1 MMKTV
6 KGGPNRFAALPARDV
21 RLVQVSHLQQRFELA
36 PRSQLAEAVADK
48 VNEVL
53 AEHEAATGTRRL
65 QPGEL
70 LVEIGGE
77 LTWARYDLRGPK
89 TGPMIS

>member
-1 MMKTV
+1 M
-6 KGGPNRFAALPARDV
+6 
-21 RLVQVSHLQQRFELA
+21 SHLQQRFELA
-36 PRSQLAEAVADK
+36 PRSQLAEAVVDR

-53 AEHEAATGTRRL
+53 AEHERATETRRL

-77 LTWARYDLRGPK
+77 FTPIPLLTLQWSERLGGSFKATAVCRHLEYEQL
-89 TGPMIS
+89 